1 MARCYVCQ
9 GRYVNRSGNAG
20 MCPACYKRRR
30 AIAATTPYLDRWV
43 VRSCDPII
51 NGYIY
56 NRGMV
61 IDFILYRVMIG
72 VVLEA
77 GGRRYRVGEKG
88 LEAECQSD

>member
-1 MARCYVCQ
+1 MARCYVC
-9 GRYVNRSGNAG
+9 GKPYVNRSGNGG

-61 IDFILYRVMIG
+61 IDFILYGVMVG

-88 LEAECQSD
+88 LEAE